1 MYMTFI
7 LIKDTWKL
15 ANKAVSNTEMGKTL
29 SLPPR
34 FFSSLSHYYHIT
46 ILLKPDVWG
55 FSSPP
60 SNSLT
65 LAGGPII

>member
-34 FFSSLSHYYHIT
+34 FFLHSHIT
-46 ILLKPDVWG
+46 T
-55 FSSPP
+55 
-60 SNSLT
+60 T
-65 LAGGPII
+65 LQYF